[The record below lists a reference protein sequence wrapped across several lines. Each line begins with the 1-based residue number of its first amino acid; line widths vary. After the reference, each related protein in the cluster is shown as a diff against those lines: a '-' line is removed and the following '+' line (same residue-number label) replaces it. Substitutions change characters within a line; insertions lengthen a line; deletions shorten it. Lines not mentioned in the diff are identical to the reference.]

1 MVADLGIHYNI
12 GGYGDT
18 IVAESLQQDE
28 FVLICSTELE
38 VIGYRFHFS
47 RPAEKIM
54 PVGRLR

>member
-28 FVLICSTELE
+28 FVLICSTELK
-38 VIGYRFHFS
+38 VIDTDFIFRDQ
-47 RPAEKIM
+47 RKKLCLLAD
-54 PVGRLR
+54 

>member
-28 FVLICSTELE
+28 IVLICSTELE
-38 VIGYRFHFS
+38 VIDTDFIFRDQ
-47 RPAEKIM
+47 RKKLCLLAD
-54 PVGRLR
+54 

>member
-1 MVADLGIHYNI
+1 MVVDLGIHYNI

-38 VIGYRFHFS
+38 VIDTDFIFRDQ
-47 RPAEKIM
+47 RIKLCLLAD
-54 PVGRLR
+54 